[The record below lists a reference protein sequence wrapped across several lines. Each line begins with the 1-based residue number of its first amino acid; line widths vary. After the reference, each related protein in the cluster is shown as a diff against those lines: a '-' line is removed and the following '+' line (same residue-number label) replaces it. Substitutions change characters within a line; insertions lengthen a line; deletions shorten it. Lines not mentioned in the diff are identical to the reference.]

1 MENGVQNKLLT
12 FFFVSLSSTFF
23 AEEYEKQT
31 WFGDPNLQGVW
42 TNASLTTLERPD
54 YFETLEISEEAVLA
68 AKKSYPAF
76 SYRVSGVFPPKV
88 QVITRA
94 LQNAA
99 RGPARPRKPY
109 AAA

>member
-1 MENGVQNKLLT
+1 MSQAQIRSNVLNLLKNLFMENGVQNKLLT
-12 FFFVSLSSTFF
+12 FFLVSLSSTFF

-68 AKKSYPAF
+68 AKKS
-76 SYRVSGVFPPKV
+76 SEKSINGWH
-88 QVITRA
+88 
-94 LQNAA
+94 
-99 RGPARPRKPY
+99 
-109 AAA
+109 